1 MTDDEQDFFNKSI
14 GKLEKEIIAL
24 KKEYQAECHRADELE
39 DSLQK
44 SWRNENKLKKQ
55 LDIAIE
61 ALDSIVS
68 LGGFPMMNMDRF
80 AGVASDALCDI
91 AAVDEKRSD
100 CNDRFNR

>member
-1 MTDDEQDFFNKSI
+1 MKFCVYAFHE
-14 GKLEKEIIAL
+14 GKEPKDLENEIKRLEK
-24 KKEYQAECHRADELE
+24 K
-39 DSLQK
+39 
-44 SWRNENKLKKQ
+44 

-91 AAVDEKRSD
+91 AAVDKKRSD
-100 CNDRFNR
+100 CND